1 MLSCF
6 DKFPI
11 VYIDETGIDTYLY
24 RKQGRSPRGEKVYD
38 KIRGRRFERTSVVAG
53 LVAHKIIA
61 PMIYKDSMTSAFF
74 TKWFDN
80 QLLPSLSEPPL
91 IVMDNASFHPKAK
104 LDKLAIAKGHYFLP
118 LPPYSPELNPIEQ
131 YWANL
136 KNKVR
141 NLLRAGKSVYESLE
155 YCL

>member
-61 PMIYKDSMTSAFF
+61 PMIYKESMTSAFLPNGLI
-74 TKWFDN
+74 TSSYPLC
-80 QLLPSLSEPPL
+80 QSHILL
-91 IVMDNASFHPKAK
+91 
-104 LDKLAIAKGHYFLP
+104 
-118 LPPYSPELNPIEQ
+118 
-131 YWANL
+131 
-136 KNKVR
+136 
-141 NLLRAGKSVYESLE
+141 
-155 YCL
+155 